1 MRHPYRLDNAISAIT
16 LTDHFLSPVFSRK
29 DYNGPPMTDLTEII
43 SYVQPT
49 ALLGL
54 STTKVPLL
62 RLLFIAVL
70 L

>member
-1 MRHPYRLDNAISAIT
+1 
-16 LTDHFLSPVFSRK
+16 
-29 DYNGPPMTDLTEII
+29 MTDLTEII

>member
-1 MRHPYRLDNAISAIT
+1 MRHPYRFDNAISAIT
-16 LTDHFLSPVFSRK
+16 LTLSPVFSRK